1 MSTEGGM
8 SDSARRWLAVGL
20 VALATYV
27 WAGAPQGGL
36 PEGAPAPALAVTTAD
51 GHAFAL
57 HEARG
62 HAVVIA
68 FWATWCPA
76 CRAEA
81 PELGRIERVIAARG
95 GRVLALSVDTL
106 PLARVAAEAERLGM
120 PASVALAPAD
130 LVARFAVT
138 LLPTT
143 FVIGPSGTIAHVFA
157 GGARGDD
164 ILAAVEAAERG
175 AS

>member
-1 MSTEGGM
+1 M

-20 VALATYV
+20 VAFATYV
-27 WAGAPQGGL
+27 WAGPSASGLPQGT
-36 PEGAPAPALAVTTAD
+36 PAPALSVTTAS
-51 GHAFAL
+51 GHTFAL
-57 HEARG
+57 ESERG

-81 PELGRIERVIAARG
+81 PELGRIAETISAHG
-95 GRVLALSVDTL
+95 GSVLALSVDTL

-130 LVARFAVT
+130 AVSRFAVT

-143 FVIGPSGTIAHVFA
+143 IVIGPSGNVARVFA
-157 GGARGDD
+157 GGASGDD
-164 ILAAVEAAERG
+164 ILAAVDAAERG